1 MIVQIII
8 LNAAHDPLRE
18 LGVRYDHRI
27 LAKIF
32 HLFCGAF
39 VLSFWPAISVVWF
52 GVNMSG
58 ATFFA
63 YWAFQ
68 GPNSSYDSFSY
79 CVGMTYHLVRIP
91 INTPYNTHHN
101 TPLNSHYNT
110 K

>member
-18 LGVRYDHRI
+18 LGVRYEHRI

-32 HLFCGAF
+32 HLFVGAF

-52 GVNMSG
+52 GVNMSA

-63 YWAFQ
+63 YWAFE
-68 GPNSSYDSFSY
+68 GHN
-79 CVGMTYHLVRIP
+79 I
-91 INTPYNTHHN
+91 PYNA
-101 TPLNSHYNT
+101 PYNIPCNAPYNIPCNAPYNIPCNVAYQHT
-110 K
+110 L